1 MSHFVTGPWGD
12 YSPSKSAAAA
22 GAAAA
27 ASSSSSSSSSS
38 RAPKGEKK
46 DKGQKEHKE
55 EEDHNKKGETKL
67 GIEADKVAHFND
79 WYTQVITRS
88 EMLDYYDVS
97 GCYIL
102 RPWAYDVWQ
111 HIQKFFDAE
120 IRELGVENAYFPMF
134 VSKSRLE
141 TEKDHIEGFA
151 AEVAWVTKSG
161 KSDLAE
167 PIAVRPTSETV
178 MYPAFAKWIKSHRDL
193 PLKINQWCNVVR
205 WEFKNPQPFI
215 RTREFLWQE
224 GHTAHASKEE
234 ASKEVYE
241 ILDLYRR
248 VYEDLLAVPVVKGRK
263 SEKEKFAGGDFTTT
277 CECFVPAT
285 GRGVQGATSHGLGQN
300 FAKMFHIEYEDPNAS
315 DGSKLLAWQNSWGLT
330 TRTIGVMVMVHGDNK
345 GLVLPPRVASIQV
358 IVVPCGITAKTTEQD
373 KEALLKRINEI
384 TEELTEDGVRAEAD
398 LRDNYSPGWRFNHW
412 EVKGVPIR
420 LEVGPRDIQKNQVVY
435 CRRDTLEKGELPLDN
450 FPGRI
455 RALLDTIHNS
465 MFARAKA
472 ERDQHK
478 VIVRKWADFVKTLDS
493 KNVIL
498 APWCQE
504 TECEDAIKERSSKAY
519 ARPLTHTHTQSLT
532 HNTLFLFCSAETDGP
547 VDEKAPS
554 MGAKSLCIPIDQP
567 EPITADTL
575 CINCGKHAK
584 SFTLFGRSY

>member
-1 MSHFVTGPWGD
+1 LDKNLAEAGEGFLCFHPLTNSKTLPITPANLLKFFESQQVTAKVIEISG
-12 YSPSKSAAAA
+12 
-22 GAAAA
+22 GAEQDGVPES
-27 ASSSSSSSSSS
+27 ASSSSKP
-38 RAPKGEKK
+38 PKGEKK
-46 DKGQKEHKE
+46 EAKAPKAVEAAKE

-102 RPWAYDVWQ
+102 RPWSYAIWEQ
-111 HIQKFFDAE
+111 IQNFFNVK
-120 IRELGVENAYFPMF
+120 IGKMGVKNSYFPMF

-161 KSDLAE
+161 NSDLAE

-193 PLKINQWCNVVR
+193 PLKLNQWCSVVR

-224 GHTAHASKEE
+224 GHTAHTSKEE

-358 IVVPCGITAKTTEQD
+358 VLVPCGITAKTTEQEKD
-373 KEALLKRINEI
+373 ALLEAIKQFSRDLRKADI
-384 TEELTEDGVRAEAD
+384 RAHAD

-420 LEVGPRDIQKNQVVY
+420 LEVGPRDIQKRQVVY

-450 FPGRI
+450 LAGGI
-455 RALLDTIHNS
+455 KTLLNTIHDS

-472 ERDQHK
+472 ERDQHM
-478 VIVRKWADFVKTLDS
+478 VIVRKWGDFVKTLDS
-493 KNVIL
+493 KNIIL
-498 APWCQE
+498 APWCEE
-504 TECEDAIKERSSKAY
+504 TECEDAIKERSSKA
-519 ARPLTHTHTQSLT
+519 
-532 HNTLFLFCSAETDGP
+532 
-547 VDEKAPS
+547 
-554 MGAKSLCIPIDQP
+554 
-567 EPITADTL
+567 
-575 CINCGKHAK
+575 
-584 SFTLFGRSY
+584 